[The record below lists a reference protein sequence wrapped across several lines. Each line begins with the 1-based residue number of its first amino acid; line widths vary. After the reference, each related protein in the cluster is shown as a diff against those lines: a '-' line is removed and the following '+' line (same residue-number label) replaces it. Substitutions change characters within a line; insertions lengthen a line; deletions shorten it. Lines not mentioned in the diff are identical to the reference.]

1 MRKYQKSWKG
11 KEQIAIVKHDPKDK
25 AEFDRVGKDSYRF
38 FESGADVAV
47 VSPNRTTLFFH
58 KTHTLEDI
66 VKLFGDFELLMVEGL
81 KSLPL
86 PRIGIFRGEIDES
99 YLNKVSA
106 IAIDGSIDLSKYS
119 LPKELDILN
128 LKWYLS
134 DN

>member
-1 MRKYQKSWKG
+1 MKG
-11 KEQIAIVKHDPKDK
+11 KREIAIVKHDPKDK

-86 PRIGIFRGEIDES
+86 QGLHF
-99 YLNKVSA
+99 
-106 IAIDGSIDLSKYS
+106 
-119 LPKELDILN
+119 
-128 LKWYLS
+128 
-134 DN
+134 